1 MPGRQGNGVNHCAR
15 TSRPANLA
23 AQKNPRK
30 NVNIRDKPVRKRRE
44 ITVKRRETARKRR
57 ELVYTRRLTVRKHRV
72 LANQRRE
79 ITVKRRETVSKRR
92 ELVYKRRLTV
102 RKHRVLV
109 NPRREISIKRRETV
123 RKRNEITVTRRNI
136 TVSPADLAD
145 PNGTNSPPPK
155 AKRINPASIIQSPWG
170 WQHIYAEAP
179 LVISHLPLAVSFRP
193 IAHGP
198 QPNGGI

>member
-1 MPGRQGNGVNHCAR
+1 MLRRHLQINFKANWEQVPGRQGNGVNHCAR

-92 ELVYKRRLTV
+92 ELVYTRRLTV
-102 RKHRVLV
+102 RKRRVLV
-109 NPRREISIKRRETV
+109 NPRREITVTRRETV
-123 RKRNEITVTRRNI
+123 RKREEITASRRKPPSRVRWKTTTRPCFGCMPMQRN
-136 TVSPADLAD
+136 
-145 PNGTNSPPPK
+145 
-155 AKRINPASIIQSPWG
+155 
-170 WQHIYAEAP
+170 
-179 LVISHLPLAVSFRP
+179 
-193 IAHGP
+193 
-198 QPNGGI
+198 